1 MKLLTSRAFC
11 LLCMLGEG
19 EVKCLVARNNAAPHR
34 GVRSGL
40 TVVSVSKAIFQITGD
55 W

>member
-1 MKLLTSRAFC
+1 
-11 LLCMLGEG
+11 MLGEG
-19 EVKCLVARNNAAPHR
+19 EVKGFVARDNAAPHG
-34 GVRSGL
+34 GVRTAL